1 MAEKNKKIA
10 PVKSKKLEREITSP
24 LKRIAT
30 RLGLV
35 SPKIQ
40 TWVYLII
47 LSGTISL
54 LLFPNTLMLSKED
67 YSLGDVARKDIK
79 APRDFLVED
88 KELTKQ
94 RKAEATKSSLFVYD
108 FDRSAAYT
116 SKRIKESFTY
126 GREELERIQSTELES
141 TLRSEKLRQSREIF
155 FELTGITAD
164 PVVFD
169 QLMKNGFSP
178 QIENTVLTA
187 ANRIFQKGKS

>member
-30 RLGLV
+30 RLDLV

-67 YSLGDVARKDIK
+67 YSLGCG
-79 APRDFLVED
+79 
-88 KELTKQ
+88 
-94 RKAEATKSSLFVYD
+94 S
-108 FDRSAAYT
+108 
-116 SKRIKESFTY
+116 
-126 GREELERIQSTELES
+126 
-141 TLRSEKLRQSREIF
+141 
-155 FELTGITAD
+155 
-164 PVVFD
+164 
-169 QLMKNGFSP
+169 
-178 QIENTVLTA
+178 
-187 ANRIFQKGKS
+187 